1 MYSIKVGAAQFC
13 DKQSAEMALR
23 ECLERLAP
31 KKRLLIHLRF
41 WEQRTIEEIA
51 TSLRTSWGEVD
62 KLINEAFR
70 ELKAML
76 IERLEG
82 HAAHTDHT
90 TH

>member
-1 MYSIKVGAAQFC
+1 MNSNKVGAIQFC
-13 DKQSAEMALR
+13 DRQSAEMALR

-41 WEQRTIEEIA
+41 WEQKTIEEIA
-51 TSLRTSWGEVD
+51 TTLRASWGDVD

-76 IERLEG
+76 LMRPEG
-82 HAAHTDHT
+82 RATHADHT